1 MTRTK
6 PTSMRTRRI
15 RPNRQLAHAVRHL
28 RVAFKETQILMQI
41 ARNQQEQL
49 RNARLRETRC
59 RAEAEAAMTTDGD
72 GELTVHNNTDV
83 QEVPNE
89 VEITLEAGT
98 WDDPIMID

>member
-1 MTRTK
+1 MVRTK
-6 PTSMRTRRI
+6 TTSMGRRI
-15 RPNRQLAHAVRHL
+15 RPSRQLAHAVRHL
-28 RVAFKETQILMQI
+28 RVAFEETQILMEL
-41 ARNQQEQL
+41 ARHQQEQL

-59 RAEAEAAMTTDGD
+59 RAEVEAAMTTDRD

-98 WDDPIMID
+98 WDDPIIID

>member
-15 RPNRQLAHAVRHL
+15 RPNRQLVHAL
-28 RVAFKETQILMQI
+28 RYLQVAFEETQILMQV
-41 ARNQQEQL
+41 ARNQQDQL
-49 RNARLRETRC
+49 RIARLRETRC

-83 QEVPNE
+83 QEENKE

-98 WDDPIMID
+98 WDDPILID